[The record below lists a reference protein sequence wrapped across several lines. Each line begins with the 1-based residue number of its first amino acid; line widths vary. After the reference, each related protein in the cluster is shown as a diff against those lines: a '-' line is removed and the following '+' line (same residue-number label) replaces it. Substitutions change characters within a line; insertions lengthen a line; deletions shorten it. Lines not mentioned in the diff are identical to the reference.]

1 MIPYKNKQKKV
12 AIFLDGNPLKI
23 KYDLTI
29 LLF

>member
-1 MIPYKNKQKKV
+1 MGKNKQKKV